1 MTRAPLILQLQTYRG
16 DSKDGCTEWGEFLHC
31 PKKRFTVF
39 KDIRREIEAE
49 TERITGKK
57 QAISHNPIRLR
68 ITSPHVPNL
77 TLVDLPGMTRVPVGD
92 QVRFG
97 GVLGSG
103 VQGLRRVV
111 WETGYALGFGVFWW
125 IAID

>member
-1 MTRAPLILQLQTYRG
+1 VTRAPLILQLQTYRG

-92 QVRFG
+92 QVR
-97 GVLGSG
+97 
-103 VQGLRRVV
+103 
-111 WETGYALGFGVFWW
+111 LGFRG
-125 IAID
+125 